1 MRRSRACLLIACSLL
16 AALPALASGGLY
28 KWVDEKGVVHYS
40 DMPPAGKP
48 AARLKATPPS
58 SPGNAQ
64 VPARNRSWQEQL
76 QDSNERRFQ
85 EEKQQKEAQ
94 QKAQEAE
101 QKCLRARNALD
112 SLKRERPLYRV
123 DKEGERSFM
132 EDEERRRLIDG
143 WQQQADAN
151 CR

>member
-1 MRRSRACLLIACSLL
+1 MRRWLLIWLLLPL
-16 AALPALASGGLY
+16 AAAAQGLY

-40 DMPPAGKP
+40 DTPPAGKSGEK
-48 AARLKATPPS
+48 LKAKPQPS
-58 SPGNAQ
+58 LDGTQAAPRS
-64 VPARNRSWQEQL
+64 RSWQEQL

-85 EEKQQKEAQ
+85 DDKKQKEAQ
-94 QKAQEAE
+94 QRTQEAE
-101 QKCLRARNALD
+101 QKCQRARNALD
-112 SLKRERPLYRV
+112 SLKQERPLYRV

-132 EDEERRRLIDG
+132 EDEERHRLIDG

>member
-1 MRRSRACLLIACSLL
+1 MVRLAACLGLL
-16 AALPALASGGLY
+16 LLALPAQAQGGLY

-40 DMPPAGKP
+40 DTPPAGK
-48 AARLKATPPS
+48 AAGKLHVAPQPPLDGGAQ
-58 SPGNAQ
+58 SPQ
-64 VPARNRSWQEQL
+64 RSRSWQEQL

-85 EEKQQKEAQ
+85 EDKKQQEQ
-94 QKAQEAE
+94 QKKDRDAAE
-101 QKCLRARNALD
+101 KCQRARNALD

-123 DKEGERSFM
+123 DKGGERSYM
-132 EDEERRRLIDG
+132 DDEERRRLIDG